1 LQMLCTIW
9 PKSSPENRTTKDP
22 HSCKGFFEMSLYRE
36 LDLRWDS
43 ISVHFLC
50 LFVSCLP
57 VKPCLN
63 LLNSG
68 TNNFVFF
75 YICRLK
81 KHLPHTKNAN
91 LHILLGNN
99 LAALSEYQEALD
111 QYSIGIRYV

>member
-1 LQMLCTIW
+1 
-9 PKSSPENRTTKDP
+9 
-22 HSCKGFFEMSLYRE
+22 
-36 LDLRWDS
+36 
-43 ISVHFLC
+43 
-50 LFVSCLP
+50 

-63 LLNSG
+63 LPNPE

-111 QYSIGIRYV
+111 QYSIGIRYVQTRKQPLDWLATNTDVITTQSHSLLAFRAKINREVNDGIQGGLLSRHLAA